1 MVAYESFVYR
11 CVNTNSRLPNWL
23 QVVCL
28 FLIPGSQ
35 TDKGGKFQPH
45 YPGAILTVS
54 VKVSLSFLTR
64 GVDCVAPGLLQ

>member
-1 MVAYESFVYR
+1 MR
-11 CVNTNSRLPNWL
+11 GL
-23 QVVCL
+23 VVCL

-54 VKVSLSFLTR
+54 VKVSLSFHTR
-64 GVDCVAPGLLQ
+64 AVDCVAAGLLQ